1 MDAITATQQNALS
14 AYGGQRIDATASA
27 VSRSSGSNATDA
39 ATLES
44 AKEFEA
50 VFLSQM
56 LTHMWTDVSSD
67 GLFGGGHGEEMT
79 RSLLVDEYAQAM
91 VDAGGIGIAD
101 QVRAEMLRLQ
111 EGSSR

>member
-1 MDAITATQQNALS
+1 MDTVTATQQAALS
-14 AYGGQRIDATASA
+14 SYGGHRVDATASA
-27 VSRSSGSNATDA
+27 LSRQQGATIDA
-39 ATLES
+39 EAAHEA
-44 AKEFEA
+44 AKDFEA
-50 VFLSQM
+50 VFLAQM
-56 LTHMWTDVSSD
+56 LSHMWTDISTD

-111 EGSSR
+111 EGSSE